1 MPTQQSWFSLILI
14 VGLLKIGF
22 RYAYITLMIQFNI
35 NRWFAHGWMVSSM
48 PNQQSWFNLI
58 LIVGLYTQLNGLK
71 YAYPTVMIQFDIYR
85 WFGYP

>member
-1 MPTQQSWFSLILI
+1 MPTQQSWISLILI

-58 LIVGLYTQLNGLK
+58 LIVGLYTLK
-71 YAYPTVMIQFDIYR
+71 
-85 WFGYP
+85 WFQVCLTNSHDSIWY